1 MNIDDFPGSE
11 EDVVDILAKA
21 GYLKV
26 ENDKVEVSLDSSD
39 TLNIQPKKNIFG
51 LKITV
56 EEDNSIT
63 PTLTFDTKK
72 LRGEKYIDYKK
83 WAYEKCNGDT
93 DKIREVLGHIDS
105 VIQFMNIGSYNQ
117 QKLRQFFDNNHRL
130 DVHHKEDFWA
140 VFPELGWLREH
151 IN

>member
-1 MNIDDFPGSE
+1 MNIDDFPDSE

-83 WAYEKCNGDT
+83 
-93 DKIREVLGHIDS
+93 VLDDALEN
-105 VIQFMNIGSYNQ
+105 FY
-117 QKLRQFFDNNHRL
+117 KENN
-130 DVHHKEDFWA
+130 V
-140 VFPELGWLREH
+140 
-151 IN
+151 